1 MQNPYNNKAMLPHDS
16 DMFFGREKEMKSIA
30 SSLLAENPQSVSVIG
45 ERRIGKSSV
54 ANRVFHKLKLD
65 NNTIPVFLDFDALAG
80 LCNSKDEFFQR
91 LNEKVSECLAEK
103 PQIQSRLGTFGFNDY
118 PSFRGF
124 VEKGAKNGLKFI
136 IFIDEFEH
144 LPEKQF
150 ADDSFFSNLRSM
162 ANNPA
167 NRLAFVT
174 ISLKSLK
181 DLTHDSVQSSAFW
194 NIFDVRIIGLLDDE
208 SIKELRQYGFRK
220 NGLTVTK
227 DEEDKIRYYAGA
239 FPFFNQMVC
248 KHVFDAKMNNTEPIW
263 NSVEIE
269 LLPHIEKL
277 WECRTKQE
285 QKLLKSLKDDN
296 VEENFSLKEMN
307 ARGLVKKMKD
317 VYRPFSEHFFEL
329 IGEQFKVEWNMP
341 TFDSVIDKSK
351 KVIDLLKGAKG
362 LFSGGDKKDDDEKDK

>member
-1 MQNPYNNKAMLPHDS
+1 MLPHDS
-16 DMFFGREKEMKSIA
+16 DMFFGREKEINSIK

-65 NNTIPVFLDFDALAG
+65 NDTIPVFLDFDALAG
-80 LCNSKDEFFQR
+80 VCNSNDEFFQR
-91 LNEKVSECLAEK
+91 LNEKFSEILAEK
-103 PQIQSRLGTFGFNDY
+103 PQIHSKLGTFGFNDY

-144 LPEKQF
+144 LPGKQF
-150 ADDSFFSNLRSM
+150 ADDSFFSNLRAM

-167 NRLAFVT
+167 NRLAFLT
-174 ISLKSLK
+174 ISQKRLK
-181 DLTHDSVQSSAFW
+181 DLTHKSVQSSAFW
-194 NIFDVRIIGLLDDE
+194 NIFSEKIIGLLDDG
-208 SIKELRQYGFRK
+208 SINKLRSYGFQK
-220 NGLTVTK
+220 NSIAITN
-227 DEEDKIRYYAGA
+227 DEIEKISYYAGA
-239 FPFFNQMVC
+239 FPFFNQIVC
-248 KHVFDAKMNNTEPIW
+248 KHIFDAKMNNTEPIW

-285 QKLLKSLKDDN
+285 QKLLKNLKDDN

-307 ARGLVKKMKD
+307 ARGLVKKVKD

>member
-1 MQNPYNNKAMLPHDS
+1 
-16 DMFFGREKEMKSIA
+16 
-30 SSLLAENPQSVSVIG
+30 
-45 ERRIGKSSV
+45 
-54 ANRVFHKLKLD
+54 
-65 NNTIPVFLDFDALAG
+65 
-80 LCNSKDEFFQR
+80 
-91 LNEKVSECLAEK
+91 
-103 PQIQSRLGTFGFNDY
+103 
-118 PSFRGF
+118 
-124 VEKGAKNGLKFI
+124 
-136 IFIDEFEH
+136 
-144 LPEKQF
+144 
-150 ADDSFFSNLRSM
+150 M

-239 FPFFNQMVC
+239 FPFFNQIVC
-248 KHVFDAKMNNTEPIW
+248 KHVFDAKMNNAEPIW

-307 ARGLVKKMKD
+307 ARGLVKKVKD